1 MPKVID
7 IQEFI
12 AIRAG
17 VLLIDVRSPKEF
29 AQGHILGAVNLPL
42 FNDAERAIVGT
53 IYKKQGKDL
62 AIIKGLEIVGPK
74 MSGYVKKVTK
84 WCPDK
89 KLIVHCWRGGKRS
102 GSFAWLME
110 LVGFEVF
117 VLEGGYKKYR
127 QLVLSDLLQSNL
139 SLIVIGGRTGSG
151 KTELL
156 QAMARLGEQIIDLEA
171 LANHKG
177 SAFGWIGEAAQPS
190 VEHFEN
196 LLFEKIQSLDPKQ
209 RIWVENESRSI
220 GMVFLPDGFWQN
232 LKKSPL
238 VNIEIPTEVRIQKLI
253 QAYAHCGK
261 EVLVE
266 SFKKI
271 EKKLG
276 FNHCKAAIDAVNQGD
291 LSTAATIALQY
302 YDKTYGHS
310 LAENPTEKKYFVAI
324 GGQNGCEDAEI
335 VRNLPEVRDL
345 FPS

>member
-53 IYKKQGKDL
+53 IYKKQGKDF
-62 AIIKGLEIVGPK
+62 AILKGLEIVGPK

-110 LVGFEVF
+110 FVGFEVF
-117 VLEGGYKKYR
+117 VIEGGYKKYR
-127 QLVLSDLLQSNL
+127 QLVLSNLLQSDL
-139 SLIVIGGRTGSG
+139 SMIVIGGRTGSG

-156 QAMARLGEQIIDLEA
+156 KAIGERGEQIIDLEA

-177 SAFGWIGEAAQPS
+177 SAFGWIGEAPQPS
-190 VEHFEN
+190 VELFEN
-196 LLFEKIQSLDPKQ
+196 LLFEKIRSLDAHQ
-209 RIWVENESRSI
+209 RVWVENESRSV
-220 GMVFLPDGFWQN
+220 GTVFLPEGFWQN
-232 LKKSPL
+232 LKRSPL
-238 VNIEIPTEVRIQKLI
+238 VNIEIPTEIRIQKLI
-253 QAYAHCGK
+253 AAYAHCGK
-261 EVLVE
+261 EVLIE

-276 FNHCKAAIDAVNQGD
+276 YNHCKAAIDAVNQGD
-291 LSTAATIALQY
+291 LAAAASIALHY

-310 LAENPTEKKYFVAI
+310 LAHNQTEQKYFVPI
-324 GGQNGCEDAEI
+324 GGLDSRKDAEYI
-335 VRNLPEVRDL
+335 CQMSELQ
-345 FPS
+345 